1 MQTHMFCGYG
11 PECKPSSSASDL
23 WSMANVAAE
32 RLETEYVL
40 VGVLE
45 QLQESLEA
53 FQVEHNSCLP
63 PIGSPLASIS
73 PEGCKLVAELKGSL
87 TDCLRCWIDACRC
100 YFRTFL
106 VSHWCMHMRRSSP
119 RGGTAIPTRSL
130 GRSSGAPP

>member
-11 PECKPSSSASDL
+11 PECNPSSSASDL

-53 FQVEHNSCLP
+53 FQVGRNSCSLP
-63 PIGSPLASIS
+63 TGSSYASAF

-87 TDCLRCWIDACRC
+87 SGYLIRCWIDACRI
-100 YFRTFL
+100 YFRT
-106 VSHWCMHMRRSSP
+106 R
-119 RGGTAIPTRSL
+119 
-130 GRSSGAPP
+130 